1 MSNSNRIAQLQKF
14 RQTLYGCFEQRKDCL
29 MDLLDALSSNRNAL
43 SPAELSLNPLFRR
56 DYSALYKAV
65 QQFFQASNTQFETDG
80 RSKQEQKFVEVIAS
94 VVPAPVKHPFWV
106 LGLDV
111 TPVPRPYAKT
121 LADRTFIYQ
130 PNPIQGNKPIN
141 IGHPYSVLSILP
153 ERIAPNDAPWSIPL
167 SGQRV
172 SSIQSNHNVGSNQ
185 VKAALNHASFPW
197 YKQLSVLVVD
207 SDYSQKQFLHEQV
220 QHKHLVTVAR
230 VRTNRVFYKSPPPP
244 KVIPQRGHPKWYGE
258 RFDLKNQTSWHP
270 PNRITRTTLTTH
282 RGRQL
287 TVTVKSWHQMLMRG
301 TKKYPMHLHP
311 FTLLQIQMTNAENK
325 LIHQPMWLIA
335 MGQQRE
341 ELTPLEIWQAYRQR
355 FDLEHFFRFSKQH
368 LLMRAFQTPDVEH
381 EENWIQLTLLAY
393 VQLWASRELAVHL
406 PHSWERY
413 LHHSHLKKI
422 TPTTVQR
429 DFTRIVAQVGT
440 PATASKRRGQSS
452 GRAVGESQ
460 TPRPRQLV
468 IKKATKLE
476 QRKSLAA

>member
-14 RQTLYGCFEQRKDCL
+14 RQTLYGCFKQRKDCL

-65 QQFFQASNTQFETDG
+65 QQFFQSSNTQFETDG

-94 VVPAPVKHPFWV
+94 VIPDPVKHPFWV

-130 PNPIQGNKPIN
+130 ANPIQGNKPIN

-153 ERIAPNDAPWSIPL
+153 ERIAPNDSPWSIPL

-172 SSIQSNHNVGSNQ
+172 SSTQSSHDVGSNQ

-197 YKQLSVLVVD
+197 YKQLCVLVVD
-207 SDYSQKQFLHEQV
+207 SDYSQKQFLHEQL

-230 VRTNRVFYKSPPPP
+230 VRTNRVFYQSPPPL

-270 PNRITRTTLTTH
+270 PNRITLTTLTTH

-287 TVTVKSWHQMLMRG
+287 T
-301 TKKYPMHLHP
+301 
-311 FTLLQIQMTNAENK
+311 
-325 LIHQPMWLIA
+325 
-335 MGQQRE
+335 
-341 ELTPLEIWQAYRQR
+341 
-355 FDLEHFFRFSKQH
+355 
-368 LLMRAFQTPDVEH
+368 
-381 EENWIQLTLLAY
+381 
-393 VQLWASRELAVHL
+393 
-406 PHSWERY
+406 
-413 LHHSHLKKI
+413 
-422 TPTTVQR
+422 
-429 DFTRIVAQVGT
+429 
-440 PATASKRRGQSS
+440 
-452 GRAVGESQ
+452 
-460 TPRPRQLV
+460 
-468 IKKATKLE
+468 
-476 QRKSLAA
+476 KSLIGLKPPTLVVENNKFFPHFKPLDSSMGSIQNPKSKIQNRMTRRLAAV

>member
-1 MSNSNRIAQLQKF
+1 
-14 RQTLYGCFEQRKDCL
+14 
-29 MDLLDALSSNRNAL
+29 
-43 SPAELSLNPLFRR
+43 
-56 DYSALYKAV
+56 
-65 QQFFQASNTQFETDG
+65 
-80 RSKQEQKFVEVIAS
+80 
-94 VVPAPVKHPFWV
+94 
-106 LGLDV
+106 
-111 TPVPRPYAKT
+111 
-121 LADRTFIYQ
+121 
-130 PNPIQGNKPIN
+130 
-141 IGHPYSVLSILP
+141 LSILP
-153 ERIAPNDAPWSIPL
+153 ERIAPNDAPWSIPV
-167 SGQRV
+167 SGKRV
-172 SSIQSNHNVGSNQ
+172 SSTQSSHNVGSNQ

-197 YKQLSVLVVD
+197 YKQLCVLVVD
-207 SDYSQKQFLHEQV
+207 SGYSQKQFLHEQV
-220 QHKHLVTVAR
+220 QHQHLVTVAR
-230 VRTNRVFYKSPPPP
+230 ARTNRVFYQFPPPP
-244 KVIPQRGHPKWYGE
+244 QVIPQRGHPKWYGE

-270 PNRITRTTLTTH
+270 PNGITRTTLTTH

-311 FTLLQIQMTNAENK
+311 FTLLQIQITDAENK

-335 MGQQRE
+335 MGQRRE
-341 ELTPLEIWQAYRQR
+341 ELSPLEIWQAYRQR

-368 LLMRAFQTPDVEH
+368 LLMRTFQTPDVEH

-413 LHHSHLKKI
+413 LHHSHPTKI

-460 TPRPRQLV
+460 APRPRQPV
-468 IKKATKLE
+468 IKKATKSK
-476 QRKSLAA
+476 QRKPLAA